1 MWGRRS
7 PQRDGD
13 CGVGSPAQGPAV
25 LGGDGHQDARSGS
38 GRSLAHSPAGG
49 PVPLGFRHRLSRRH
63 RSGEEAYRR
72 AGTQLR
78 PLRPPGAGAEA
89 EGGPTRSSPRPG
101 PATAP
106 SAPLRGGAS
115 APGPAPPVMGFPG
128 DTSWAWG
135 PSSLPIPTRVVPGPY
150 PGLHELLTSPR
161 ASFLGLSR
169 KPPPATF
176 SSPRSTHK
184 ASKSWLFP
192 TPILKV

>member
-1 MWGRRS
+1 M
-7 PQRDGD
+7 
-13 CGVGSPAQGPAV
+13 GSPAQGPAV
-25 LGGDGHQDARSGS
+25 LGGDGHQDARSGP
-38 GRSLAHSPAGG
+38 GRSPAHSPAGG
-49 PVPLGFRHRLSRRH
+49 PVPLGFRHRLSGRH
-63 RSGEEAYRR
+63 RSAEEAYRR

-78 PLRPPGAGAEA
+78 PLRPPGGGGRGRGRTPDA
-89 EGGPTRSSPRPG
+89 GGPTRSSPRPG
-101 PATAP
+101 PATTP
-106 SAPLRGGAS
+106 RAPLRGGAA
-115 APGPAPPVMGFPG
+115 APGPAPPVTGFPG

-150 PGLHELLTSPR
+150 PGLHERLTSPR
-161 ASFLGLSR
+161 ASFLGWSR

>member
-89 EGGPTRSSPRPG
+89 EGGHRTRRTDTLLPPARPRHRAQRPFKGRGFRPGTSPSGHGISRRHLLGLGPVLPAHPHPGSPRP
-101 PATAP
+101 
-106 SAPLRGGAS
+106 
-115 APGPAPPVMGFPG
+115 
-128 DTSWAWG
+128 
-135 PSSLPIPTRVVPGPY
+135 LPRP
-150 PGLHELLTSPR
+150 PR
-161 ASFLGLSR
+161 AADVTQGQLPGTEQ
-169 KPPPATF
+169 KAT
-176 SSPRSTHK
+176 SSHLFQP
-184 ASKSWLFP
+184 SKH
-192 TPILKV
+192 TQGV